1 MEVPCPRLEYNVCGT
16 IFVVLATPAEVTL
29 VLVKGHSHKIFQES
43 DNLKTFV
50 TETDASKKPEVKN
63 LRTRSLQ

>member
-29 VLVKGHSHKIFQES
+29 VLVKGQCHEIFVKCE
-43 DNLKTFV
+43 NL
-50 TETDASKKPEVKN
+50 
-63 LRTRSLQ
+63 